1 MHIWYDINQVHV
13 IIILIIMKYLG
24 RVYMTNHNSMKAS
37 SKYQA
42 KKQPIRNKSSK
53 FAQQEVDLTQMP
65 LFFPEG
71 YEKIFL
77 TIYVLFLPY
86 IAGVIFQFI
95 YIAETHIELFLSL
108 NEKASFIFTWLIGY
122 EILATIILLYII
134 KLAISFT
141 NENRKYNTKSFLR
154 P

>member
-1 MHIWYDINQVHV
+1 
-13 IIILIIMKYLG
+13 
-24 RVYMTNHNSMKAS
+24 MKAS

-42 KKQPIRNKSSK
+42 RKQPIRNTSSK
-53 FAQQEVDLTQMP
+53 FSQQEVDFTQAP

-71 YEKIFL
+71 YEKLFL

-86 IAGVIFQFI
+86 IAGLIFQFI
-95 YIAETHIELFLSL
+95 YIAEADIDSFLSL
-108 NEKASFIFTWLIGY
+108 NETASFIFTWLIGY

-134 KLAISFT
+134 KMAISFT
-141 NENRKYNTKSFLR
+141 NENRKYNTKSFPR